1 MARSGSSR
9 GFPCQIPARSCTC
22 AACGTM
28 SGGEA
33 ASFWLSV
40 PRSGLVPVTA
50 STRRIGAEQG
60 LAIIAAEQ
68 EDEPVQVLP

>member
-1 MARSGSSR
+1 LSNPGAVLYLSGVR
-9 GFPCQIPARSCTC
+9 GTV
-22 AACGTM
+22 